1 MYRYVDTIDIYVS
14 LCIEK
19 YTYLCILNIFILPC
33 RLKQLK
39 YNSMTTGNTMKEV
52 NTIRIMSKWNLAVSF
67 KGDWFVRGEILITN
81 NGQAY
86 KVWNDLQSP
95 AVPTEEYVLIPIDA
109 CDGMERC
116 ELTEDYIR
124 GITSFKV
131 N

>member
-1 MYRYVDTIDIYVS
+1 MEEI
-14 LCIEK
+14 K
-19 YTYLCILNIFILPC
+19 
-33 RLKQLK
+33 
-39 YNSMTTGNTMKEV
+39 
-52 NTIRIMSKWNLAVSF
+52 TIRIMDDWHLAVSF
-67 KGDWFVRGEILITN
+67 ESSFFVRGELLITN
-81 NGQAY
+81 NGQHY